1 MLNVEE
7 LKTLVPFEVKQ
18 GFARLAHDLG
28 MNESELLR
36 EMIMVHVLGVDAVR
50 KIYEER
56 LARVVAMDGL
66 PTSITG
72 ESHD

>member
-1 MLNVEE
+1 MLNAEE

-56 LARVVAMDGL
+56 LVRVVAMDWH

-72 ESHD
+72 GKL

>member
-1 MLNVEE
+1 MLNTEE

-56 LARVVAMDGL
+56 LAR
-66 PTSITG
+66 ITG
-72 ESHD
+72 ESHA

>member
-1 MLNVEE
+1 MLNTEE

-72 ESHD
+72 GNHD